1 MNVICNDC
9 VGGELYKLYN
19 EKYQNPFIW
28 TILPFKD
35 FLNLYK
41 NYENINF
48 NNVEYNETPNY
59 MFPWY
64 MSSLIIDGKVNLYFP
79 HHARYEEYNELVK
92 LQVGNTQNVYAW
104 SHIDEYLIEHYKRRV
119 LRMVD
124 EPVFVYS
131 EENRNT
137 EEQIK
142 ELLEEAKTSK
152 KKLILITSNEKYE
165 KEYNKY
171 DNIKFIYKTQNEVV
185 QKTQAEWIKNKLD
198 FFIKS

>member
-1 MNVICNDC
+1 MNR
-9 VGGELYKLYN
+9 
-19 EKYQNPFIW
+19 
-28 TILPFKD
+28 
-35 FLNLYK
+35 K
-41 NYENINF
+41 N
-48 NNVEYNETPNY
+48 
-59 MFPWY
+59 
-64 MSSLIIDGKVNLYFP
+64 
-79 HHARYEEYNELVK
+79 
-92 LQVGNTQNVYAW
+92 
-104 SHIDEYLIEHYKRRV
+104 LIEHYKRRV
-119 LRMVD
+119 LRMVE